1 MNTGSAFYI
10 GKTHKICEDYAS
22 QSMKPQPY
30 ILLSDGC
37 SSSPNT
43 DFGSRILNRVVGDV
57 LSSGQ
62 EFNPTEFMNEA
73 EEVRRILNLP
83 QGSLDA
89 TLLCAYVKDDR
100 YHLHM
105 FGDGVV
111 VKTKED
117 KSMEIVLI
125 EYLSGAPNYLS
136 YNLDPVRKKGYFDL
150 YGIKKK
156 ISTYLL
162 EPNGAVN
169 NLVIKEDSE
178 DVFYTEN
185 DSCGK
190 YQSISLMSD
199 GVLSFY
205 ELLSAGTSKTENMI
219 SLNDVLLK
227 LLDFKG
233 FQGEFVERRLQK
245 FRKDCERFHWFHA
258 DDLSLATI
266 FLGKEQ

>member
-22 QSMKPQPY
+22 HKMHPQPY

-43 DFGSRILNRVVGDV
+43 DFGSRILNQVAGDM
-57 LSSGQ
+57 LSLDQ
-62 EFNPTEFMNEA
+62 EFDPKEFINEA
-73 EEVRRILNLP
+73 EEIRRLLNLP
-83 QGSLDA
+83 SGSLDA
-89 TLLCAYVKDDR
+89 TLSCVYVKDER
-100 YHLHM
+100 YYLHM
-105 FGDGVV
+105 FGDGVT

-117 KSMEIVLI
+117 KSMEVVLI

-136 YNLDPVRKKGYFDL
+136 YNLDPIRKKGYFDL
-150 YGIKKK
+150 YGLKKK

-162 EPNGAVN
+162 EPNGIVTG
-169 NLVIKEDSE
+169 LVIKEDSE
-178 DVFYTEN
+178 DTFYTEN
-185 DSCGK
+185 GSCIG
-190 YQSISLMSD
+190 YRNISLMSD

-205 ELLSAGTSKTENMI
+205 QLLNSGTSKTEEMI
-219 SLNDVLLK
+219 PLNNVLLQ

-233 FQGEFVERRLQK
+233 FQGEFVDRRLQK
-245 FRKDCERFHWFHA
+245 FRKDCEKINWFHA

-266 FLGKEQ
+266 YFGKD

>member
-22 QSMKPQPY
+22 HKMHPQPY

-37 SSSPNT
+37 SSSSNT
-43 DFGSRILNRVVGDV
+43 DFGSRILNRVTGDM

-73 EEVRRILNLP
+73 EEIRRILNLP
-83 QGSLDA
+83 KGSLDA
-89 TLLCAYVKDDR
+89 TLLCTYVKDDR
-100 YHLHM
+100 YYLHM

-117 KSMEIVLI
+117 ITMEIILV

-136 YNLDPVRKKGYFDL
+136 YNLDPVRKKDYFDL
-150 YGIKKK
+150 YGLKKK
-156 ISTYLL
+156 ISTYFL
-162 EPNGAVN
+162 EPNGVVS
-169 NLVIKEDSE
+169 NLVIKEDSNDTFYIE
-178 DVFYTEN
+178 DG
-185 DSCGK
+185 SCGD
-190 YQSISLMSD
+190 YRSISLMSD

-205 ELLSAGTSKTENMI
+205 QLLNNGTSKTEEMI
-219 SLNDVLLK
+219 PLNNVLLQ

-233 FQGEFVERRLQK
+233 FQGEFVDRRLQK
-245 FRKDCERFHWFHA
+245 FRKDCEKINWFHA

-266 FLGKEQ
+266 FLGKE